1 MKLLICI
8 FPVWSD
14 NLGIYIYKTVIKCLK
29 PTKNATASGGS
40 MKIHS
45 PSLTA
50 KMNLKMFDKAGRTT
64 SYGKKS

>member
-1 MKLLICI
+1 MVKK
-8 FPVWSD
+8 
-14 NLGIYIYKTVIKCLK
+14 YLK

-50 KMNLKMFDKAGRTT
+50 KMNLKTFDNARTDNF
-64 SYGKKS
+64 

>member
-1 MKLLICI
+1 MRYKISCYDMEKQMLYNIEKLAI
-8 FPVWSD
+8 
-14 NLGIYIYKTVIKCLK
+14 K

-50 KMNLKMFDKAGRTT
+50 KMNLKTFDKARTDNF
-64 SYGKKS
+64 